1 MNKGIIALALAL
13 SVLPISALAQNS
25 NATTPTNAQWQQ
37 MHQAF
42 EQYGQQK
49 MQLRQQMRFQM
60 ISAMSP
66 VHRRAVG
73 TLIGELAIT
82 PNPDFQTAAKRIDA
96 MLSGGEQQRIL
107 AAHNNYESQSRQ
119 LHDQMRQQMQ
129 SMMPAGHDMKHDE
142 ESRPRPQ
149 LDAGTL
155 LLMGLSPHDMDHQ
168 MWGDHSH

>member
-1 MNKGIIALALAL
+1 MYKGILALALAL
-13 SVLPISALAQNS
+13 SVTPISALAQDS
-25 NATTPTNAQWQQ
+25 NAPAPTTEQRQA

-42 EQYGQQK
+42 EQLGQQK

-60 ISAMSP
+60 LSAMTP

-73 TLIGELAIT
+73 TMIGELAIA
-82 PNPDFQTAAKRIDA
+82 PNPDLQTAAKRIDS
-96 MLSGGEQQRIL
+96 MLSYGEQQRIV
-107 AAHNNYESQSRQ
+107 AAHTNYESQSRQ

-129 SMMPAGHDMKHDE
+129 SMMPAGHPEMKHDE
-142 ESRPRPQ
+142 NSRPHRQ

-155 LLMGLSPHDMDHQ
+155 LLMGLSPHDMGH